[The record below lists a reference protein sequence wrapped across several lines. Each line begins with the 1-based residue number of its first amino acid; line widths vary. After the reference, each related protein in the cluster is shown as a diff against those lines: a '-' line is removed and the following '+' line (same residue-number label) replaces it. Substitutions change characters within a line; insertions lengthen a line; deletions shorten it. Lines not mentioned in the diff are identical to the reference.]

1 MSDIDLHALSESYGR
16 LFVGCELVV
25 PGVNRTYRLTEGA
38 DTYYLR
44 LYRPI
49 GRSAAEIAAEI
60 AFEMRLLREVR
71 PTLGID
77 VARPFRT
84 IDEADCAWITFEGA
98 ERAAGLFQAL
108 DGRPIADDPE
118 DVSLFGSALAKLH
131 GALTVIETGGARPLD
146 PALLCAQ
153 CVASLAQ
160 LPGSEAAWHAVDRF
174 RAEMVGD
181 PAARDLPS
189 GLCHGDARLANA
201 VARDGTVG
209 FFDFDDCGCG
219 PYLLDLG
226 TAVWHFVRGDPGK
239 SAALVAALLAGYE
252 QIRPLSGKERQALP
266 HFVKL
271 AEVRALLF
279 LANFCV
285 LTDDLWLRVL
295 DQATNLLRRELVF

>member
-1 MSDIDLHALSESYGR
+1 MSDIDLRALSESYGR
-16 LFVGCELVV
+16 SFASCELKV

-49 GRSAAEIAAEI
+49 GRSAAEIA
-60 AFEMRLLREVR
+60 FEMRLLREVR
-71 PTLGID
+71 PTPGID

-84 IDEADCAWITFEGA
+84 IDGADCAWITFEGV

-108 DGRPIADDPE
+108 DGRPIADDPG
-118 DVSLFGSALAKLH
+118 DVKLFGSALAKLH
-131 GALTVIETGGARPLD
+131 GALTVIEAGGARPLD
-146 PALLCAQ
+146 PASLCAQ
-153 CVASLAQ
+153 CVVSLARF
-160 LPGSEAAWHAVDRF
+160 PGSEAAWHAIDRC
-174 RAEMVGD
+174 RAEMIGD
-181 PAARDLPS
+181 PAARDLPM

-239 SAALVAALLAGYE
+239 TAALAAALLAGYE
-252 QIRPLSGKERQALP
+252 HIRPLSAKERQALP

-271 AEVRALLF
+271 GEVRALLF
-279 LANFCV
+279 LAKFCV
-285 LTDDLWLRVL
+285 LKDDLWLHVL
-295 DQATNLLRRELVF
+295 DQATNLLHRELAF